1 MVKNPPASTGDAGD
15 PSSIPG
21 SGRSP
26 EGGND
31 NPLQYSCLT
40 SMDREAWQTGVH
52 EVTQS
57 QTHMLDVRPYRRPEM
72 QGCGVLLRSLV
83 SLSVIT
89 PSSNKADTKVYK
101 VAAPVGGN
109 EDAEL
114 ELHIATHLCIHVF
127 SKHPNPLY
135 RSIYFYKSGI
145 CFAIL

>member
-1 MVKNPPASTGDAGD
+1 
-15 PSSIPG
+15 
-21 SGRSP
+21 
-26 EGGND
+26 
-31 NPLQYSCLT
+31 
-40 SMDREAWQTGVH
+40 MDREAWQTGVH

-57 QTHMLDVRPYRRPEM
+57 QTHMLDVRPYWRPEM

-114 ELHIATHLCIHVF
+114 ELQD
-127 SKHPNPLY
+127 
-135 RSIYFYKSGI
+135 RKSTRLNSSHTL
-145 CFAIL
+145 ASRMPSSA

>member
-1 MVKNPPASTGDAGD
+1 MVKNPPASTGDAGH
-15 PSSIPG
+15 PSSITG
-21 SGRSP
+21 SGGSP

-31 NPLQYSCLT
+31 NPLQYSCLN

-52 EVTQS
+52 EVT
-57 QTHMLDVRPYRRPEM
+57 HLDVRPHQRPEM

-89 PSSNKADTKVYK
+89 PSSNKADREVYK
-101 VAAPVGGN
+101 AAAPVGGN

-127 SKHPNPLY
+127 SKHPNPQY